1 MKRVLLEGLRRFKKG
16 IRIEIVIDVA
26 YDFENIAAAIQHPA
40 SISKRKRVS
49 ETKLN
54 ILNEIVYSVM
64 SAIHAQ
70 GFKVISTHQSKKSY
84 SYYIKFWPI
93 TDEGERLFPI
103 EFMFRISDH
112 NIKQNEH
119 KESSI
124 VRIINLQ
131 LGGVDFDNSVDL
143 ILAADEICKGL
154 KQGDLS
160 ILDKY
165 VISGISS

>member
-1 MKRVLLEGLRRFKKG
+1 MKRVFLEGLRRFRKG
-16 IRIEIVIDVA
+16 IRIEIIVDVA
-26 YDFENIAAAIQHPA
+26 YDFDKVAAAIEHPA
-40 SISKRKRVS
+40 NISKRKRIS

-70 GFKVISTHQSKKSY
+70 GFKVISTRQSKKGY
-84 SYYIKFWPI
+84 SYYVKFWPV

-112 NIKQNEH
+112 NIKQNEY
-119 KESSI
+119 KDSAI
-124 VRIINLQ
+124 IRIINLQ
-131 LGGVDFDNSVDL
+131 FGGVDFDNSVDL

-154 KQGDLS
+154 KKGDLS
-160 ILDKY
+160 VLNKY
-165 VISGISS
+165 VVTGITS

>member
-1 MKRVLLEGLRRFKKG
+1 MKRVLLEGLRRFKRG

-26 YDFENIAAAIQHPA
+26 YDFENIAAAIEHPA
-40 SISKRKRVS
+40 NISKRVS

-70 GFKVISTHQSKKSY
+70 GFKIISTHQSKKSY
-84 SYYIKFWPI
+84 SYYVKFWPV

-112 NIKQNEH
+112 NIKQNEY

-131 LGGVDFDNSVDL
+131 FGGVDFDNSVDL

-154 KQGDLS
+154 KKGDLS
-160 ILDKY
+160 VLNKY